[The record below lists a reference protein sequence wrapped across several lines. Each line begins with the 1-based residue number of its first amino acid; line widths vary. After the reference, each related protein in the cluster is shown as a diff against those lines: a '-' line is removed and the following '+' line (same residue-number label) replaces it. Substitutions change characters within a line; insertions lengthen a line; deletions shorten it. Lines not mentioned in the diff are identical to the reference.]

1 MDHRIPLCI
10 RPGLWR
16 SPMGCVTANRRNR
29 PSSFWQRE
37 GRTGRK
43 SALAWAQGQAHI
55 IQYDKREGTT
65 HININTYWP
74 CNGPAFQKR
83 RLEGKEIL
91 FGGAGR
97 CRAKIEG
104 VRLATSCLMATF
116 ALRLRNKCQSNILLE
131 S

>member
-1 MDHRIPLCI
+1 MIATLQQQRLIALI
-10 RPGLWR
+10 A
-16 SPMGCVTANRRNR
+16 CVMRQACAAALLLAAAQLHHIW
-29 PSSFWQRE
+29 SLEWQRE
-37 GRTGRK
+37 GRTGKK

-91 FGGAGR
+91 FGGR
-97 CRAKIEG
+97 RKMP
-104 VRLATSCLMATF
+104 S
-116 ALRLRNKCQSNILLE
+116 QD
-131 S
+131 

>member
-1 MDHRIPLCI
+1 MDHRIPLCT

-16 SPMGCVTANRRNR
+16 NPMGCVTANRRNR

-37 GRTGRK
+37 GRTGKK

-91 FGGAGR
+91 FGVSKDVTESGLAQSDIPIPIQRVAG
-97 CRAKIEG
+97 
-104 VRLATSCLMATF
+104 
-116 ALRLRNKCQSNILLE
+116 QILPGKLGHG
-131 S
+131 